1 MAFINYAN
9 EKISSYEEYQ
19 AEYDEK
25 KAKEKKGEMTAV
37 EEQHFAKKF
46 RASFK
51 KLLAKRFDID
61 VTDISISNGEKC
73 TQCDIC
79 GGSYY
84 NPSPSAIYDDIYR
97 CNVCTELISEKRRM
111 VTRIDG
117 TVFMRHKV
125 KGEIV
130 ISKYTVTRL
139 GNLRMISSAKIR
151 SFESEE
157 DEAALEQA
165 EEAQTEVEVV
175 EEAAAPAVATQE

>member
-19 AEYDEK
+19 ADYDEK

-37 EEQHFAKKF
+37 EEQAFAKKF

-51 KLLAKRFDID
+51 KQLARRFDID
-61 VTDISISNGEKC
+61 VTDINISNADKC

-79 GGSYY
+79 GGAYY
-84 NPSPSAIYDDIYR
+84 NPSQSAIYDDFYR

-125 KGEIV
+125 KGDTV
-130 ISKYTVTRL
+130 ISKYTVTRF
-139 GNLRMISSAKIR
+139 GNLRMISSAKIQ
-151 SFESEE
+151 SS
-157 DEAALEQA
+157 DPA
-165 EEAQTEVEVV
+165 EEEAVQ
-175 EEAAAPAVATQE
+175 EEAELVQTAVAETGAEATQE